1 MYFLKKLFE
10 KHFDNNE
17 NKDLKDNSS
26 RVKKVIVEKDESN
39 KSDEKQIKC

>member
-10 KHFDNNE
+10 KYFDNNE
-17 NKDLKDNSS
+17 NKDSKDNSS
-26 RVKKVIVEKDESN
+26 GVKKVIVEKDESN